1 MTSSETLHSSTR
13 WVCASDRGRQRKAS
27 DGLVQEPSR
36 RRRPLAL
43 ETNDESHYMQPT
55 VNSSARKLDGKPL
68 PSSNSSSSSLSQS
81 LCRRPAAP
89 WPAHDPSVAAT
100 DSAHIS
106 ELKGKEEGQSAIDR
120 KHNASV
126 GVTSGQ
132 RKWQTPATSE
142 TSSTRT
148 RKEVAAKIADADFAN
163 AVLQPCGITI
173 QNTGVNKSLYKHF
186 RSQEHDLPSN
196 LKDRLAAYRKTHV
209 LEVWLDPDIE
219 RTQREYKAMEVYGCN
234 EAEHSAYALR
244 DIFLDEARH
253 PWLPEQAGDQRWLP
267 VRMLQLVQ
275 KPAEDD
281 GWCAPPIVN
290 SPGKRYQWDI
300 RPDCAY
306 YVSLQ
311 AFQSGF
317 RPSVRNH
324 VAVVQKRAI
333 CPYLAVEFKKD
344 EETLATAQNQIAVA
358 SAMALYNRYRL
369 KNCALQMSG
378 EKWSEQD
385 KDQMRHYG
393 ITFTGSTWK
402 LWCTVPQTFQ
412 TWTGCVMST
421 IYSGDCCILAGVQQ
435 LIGIINDIHYWGL
448 EVHGRSCK
456 KDIAA
461 KIHSDPDADANDIA
475 LLGEVQ
481 IEP

>member
-13 WVCASDRGRQRKAS
+13 WER
-27 DGLVQEPSR
+27 PR
-36 RRRPLAL
+36 RRRSLTL
-43 ETNDESHYMQPT
+43 KTNDQPHYMQPT
-55 VNSSARKLDGKPL
+55 VNSSARRLDEKPSRL
-68 PSSNSSSSSLSQS
+68 SNSSSLSLSQS
-81 LCRRPAAP
+81 LCHRPVAP
-89 WPAHDPSVAAT
+89 RPAHDPSVAAT
-100 DSAHIS
+100 NSAHIS
-106 ELKGKEEGQSAIDR
+106 WLWERVMSYTIDTESSKGKRKAKVPLTGSTTPASAL
-120 KHNASV
+120 
-126 GVTSGQ
+126 TSGQ
-132 RKWQTPATSE
+132 RKWQTPAMSE

-148 RKEVAAKIADADFAN
+148 RKEVAAKIADTDFAN
-163 AVLQPCGITI
+163 VVLQPCGITI
-173 QNTGVNKSLYKHF
+173 QNMGVNKNLYKHF
-186 RSQEHDLPSN
+186 RIQEHDLPSN
-196 LKDRLAAYRKTHV
+196 LKDRLAAYRKTHA

-253 PWLPEQAGDQRWLP
+253 PWLPEQSGDQRWLP

-275 KPAEDD
+275 KPAGDD
-281 GWCAPPIVN
+281 DWCAPPIIN
-290 SPGKRYQWDI
+290 SPCKRYQWDI

-306 YVSLQ
+306 YISLQ

-333 CPYLAVEFKKD
+333 CPYLTVEFKKD
-344 EETLATAQNQIAVA
+344 EETLATAQHQIAVA

-393 ITFTGSTWK
+393 VTFTGSTWK
-402 LWCTVPQTFQ
+402 LWYTVPQTFQ

-456 KDIAA
+456 KDIAT
-461 KIHSDPDADANDIA
+461 KIHSDPDADANDIT